1 MSEQLADRHPT
12 LVKAGEKLCTCC
24 RKRLP
29 NTSVSNE
36 VADEEEPVSTTSDM
50 EGWEECPSPE
60 MALEV
65 VNDTLTIL
73 GQSHL
78 KKRRL
83 STSKSY
89 AAAKLSQIQTAAR
102 EQLSA
107 AGFSRSDEE
116 GSRDGGESEIIACLK
131 NKFNKSQLRSEK
143 VTILTI
149 FGTSWTIRRMMS
161 EFGCSQRM
169 ACQAVQLAKESGI
182 HTSPNPKRGRPLH
195 EDTRALVIAFYKDEE
210 LSRLMPGKK
219 DFLLVR
225 EDGKR
230 LHAQKR
236 LLLCNLKE
244 AYQLFVSR
252 YPDMKIGFSKF
263 AELRPK
269 ECVIAGS
276 SGTHSV
282 CVCTTH
288 QNVKLMMVGTHME
301 DASDGVM
308 QLNHYSSALAVVR
321 CNLFHPRCALG
332 ECTCCPGPDRL
343 REHLLEF
350 FEDKEIDEVE

>member
-1 MSEQLADRHPT
+1 
-12 LVKAGEKLCTCC
+12 
-24 RKRLP
+24 
-29 NTSVSNE
+29 
-36 VADEEEPVSTTSDM
+36 
-50 EGWEECPSPE
+50 
-60 MALEV
+60 
-65 VNDTLTIL
+65 
-73 GQSHL
+73 
-78 KKRRL
+78 
-83 STSKSY
+83 
-89 AAAKLSQIQTAAR
+89 
-102 EQLSA
+102 
-107 AGFSRSDEE
+107 
-116 GSRDGGESEIIACLK
+116 
-131 NKFNKSQLRSEK
+131 
-143 VTILTI
+143 
-149 FGTSWTIRRMMS
+149 MS

-182 HTSPNPKRGRPLH
+182 LTSPNPKRGRPLH

-252 YPDMKIGFSKF
+252 HPDMKIGFSKF

-288 QNVKLMMVGTHME
+288 QNVKLMMVGTPME

-321 CNLFHPRCALG
+321 CNPFHPRCALG

-350 FEDKEIDEVE
+350 FEDKEIDEVEYKQWTCTDRSQLETFVQPMEEFVEAFVEKIDILSRHDFIAKVQSKFFKEKKDTLKPGEFLVVGDFSENYSFLVQDAVQGYHWNNSQVTLHPFVYYYKNQGTNELEHGSYVIISESNIHDSVTVHLFLRHLLTT